1 MKIAVT
7 TQGDQIFQHFGKCPS
22 FTVFT
27 AEDGEIRKKGILD
40 AEGNGHAALG
50 GFLKNAGVDAVI
62 CGGIGDGAR
71 NMLAAEGI
79 RLISGVEGPIED
91 AVHAYLAGQLT
102 DQRGSCDHEEHD
114 HQDHDCSCE
123 DHCH

>member
-22 FTVFT
+22 FTVFSV
-27 AEDGEIRKKGILD
+27 EGGEIRGKEILD

-50 GFLKNAGVDAVI
+50 GFLKNAGVDTVV

-71 NMLAAEGI
+71 NMLSAAGI
-79 RLISGVEGPIED
+79 KLISGVEGKIE
-91 AVHAYLAGQLT
+91 AVVSAFISGNLS
-102 DQRGSCDHEEHD
+102 DQGGNCGHDEHD
-114 HQDHDCSCE
+114 HKHECSSE
-123 DHCH
+123 NHCH